1 MIFKAE
7 ANTIIALL
15 RKVFFAANFIFNFFF
30 RFSSISIASQKNYSP
45 KNFLKKI
52 SNISIIETLFSSEFK
67 FHKTKSFRIAVLLL
81 CIIVSLLFFIPVLLN
96 NSALK
101 LQIEQDVSKALGAN
115 FTINSNV
122 EISFLPS
129 ISVSAKDVVLKNYNK
144 KNKIYNFYAKFAKV
158 ELSWLSFFS
167 GKSVVKNLLV
177 SKFILESHYEF
188 YEEEKNDDFTH
199 VLSNIKD
206 SQTNQSNNKKS
217 SIISKISLE
226 NLDLSQSSK
235 SNVTLILEDGKTIF
249 YNQDQEKNEIEEID
263 ANLTLKENKIRAGGS
278 FINKQIFNEFKF
290 VANFNSNSSWNSSN
304 FELSSPIFNL
314 RIKGNFLSANNGLL
328 ISDFNGEVDAE
339 IIELKTFY
347 RNYISSSESIY
358 NKLKSGNNKIK
369 INGKIQNIAGEAVIN
384 NLTIDSNLIKGKG
397 NIELSFT
404 TKTPIIDV
412 KLDLENLD
420 LDNIWSSEVSSNNS
434 KKKII
439 EQTIKYG
446 DENNYINSM
455 AKEVADETQEVK
467 ESHLIAEKKTAVEN
481 KIPTINKIKDFDLTS
496 EITIKNVKYLGGEIQ
511 DVDLYMITSK
521 GEILILPLVF
531 KIPGEG
537 LVRMI
542 GSLYQNKD
550 NPRIIGTVDISGK
563 KLSDALKWLK
573 IESQNLKS
581 DNLQDYILYSNI
593 LLTPNNVFLNN
604 LYLNL
609 GNDKNE
615 ILGEIKI
622 DSSDKTVQLSNKFR
636 IKSLNL
642 DDYFLTSGQNIYL
655 SSGSLLKKVLWLNEI
670 AANSKLELFF
680 DKLTYKGEEFYNES
694 INLTFGQGYF
704 EIGGLKLE
712 SSTTSL
718 TTNLKIDIRD
728 NNPNFEISIVG
739 DKFYYNSQKNK
750 LADDKNTSN
759 NAAEQFF
766 ALPSL
771 ESFNGKISINLGS
784 FIIDDL
790 EMENVKLSGDL
801 KNGNIENAE
810 LNCDIYGGVFSY
822 KGLIGL
828 KYSKII
834 NGNLSLN
841 NIDLG
846 NILPDLINIKNI
858 SGITNISANITSIAS
873 KNDEFIANLASNIKF
888 NSNSPI
894 ISGYGL
900 NDLVKKMFNPNLYSQ
915 DLLDLNS
922 ILFNPQSK
930 TQFKNVEGTI
940 IINKDQGS
948 KFKINL
954 AGFANNAI
962 LSGKFDLEKG
972 DIEALTNVIFLTGNK
987 RKQVPINI
995 ATSLKGKF
1003 GNVSQITNFN
1013 QAEQYLGLKTTSPQT
1028 SVNLI
1033 SEIELKPSNVTND
1046 NLPKNNQSAI
1056 DQIKK
1061 AMNDPEAYIK
1071 QQKQ

>member
-1 MIFKAE
+1 M
-7 ANTIIALL
+7 
-15 RKVFFAANFIFNFFF
+15 
-30 RFSSISIASQKNYSP
+30 
-45 KNFLKKI
+45 
-52 SNISIIETLFSSEFK
+52 
-67 FHKTKSFRIAVLLL
+67 
-81 CIIVSLLFFIPVLLN
+81 
-96 NSALK
+96 
-101 LQIEQDVSKALGAN
+101 
-115 FTINSNV
+115 V
-122 EISFLPS
+122 E
-129 ISVSAKDVVLKNYNK
+129 
-144 KNKIYNFYAKFAKV
+144 
-158 ELSWLSFFS
+158 FS
-167 GKSVVKNLLV
+167 GWKICRKNILI
-177 SKFILESHYEF
+177 SKFILESHYES
-188 YEEEKNDDFTH
+188 YEEERNDDFTN
-199 VLSNIKD
+199 VVSNIKEI
-206 SQTNQSNNKKS
+206 QTKADNKS
-217 SIISKISLE
+217 SNIISKISLE
-226 NLDLSQSSK
+226 NLDLSQSNK
-235 SNVTLILEDGKTIF
+235 SNVTIILEDGKTIF

-263 ANLTLKENKIRAGGS
+263 AYLTLKENKIRADGN
-278 FINKQIFNEFKF
+278 FINRQIFNQFKF
-290 VANFNSNSSWNSSN
+290 IANFNSNSRWNSSN

-314 RIKGNFLSANNGLL
+314 RIKGNFSSANNGLL
-328 ISDFNGEVDAE
+328 ISDFNGEIDAE

-384 NLTIDSNLIKGKG
+384 DLTIDSNLIKGKG
-397 NIELSFT
+397 NVELSFT

-439 EQTIKYG
+439 EQNIGYG
-446 DENNYINSM
+446 DEDYINVV
-455 AKEVADETQEVK
+455 AKEVEDDKQEVK
-467 ESHLIAEKKTAVEN
+467 ESHLIAEKKTTLGN
-481 KIPTINKIKDFDLTS
+481 KIPTINKIKDFDLAS
-496 EITIKNVKYLGGEIQ
+496 EITIKNVKYLGDEIK

-537 LVRMI
+537 SVRMI
-542 GSLYQNKD
+542 GSLYQNKE
-550 NPRIIGTVDISGK
+550 NPRIIGTIDISGK

-573 IESQNLKS
+573 IESQNLKF

-680 DKLTYKGEEFYNES
+680 DKLIYKGEEFYNES

-712 SSTTSL
+712 SSTTNL
-718 TTNLKIDIRD
+718 TINLKIDIRD
-728 NNPNFEISIVG
+728 NNPNFEMSIMG

-750 LADDKNTSN
+750 LADGKNAP

-771 ESFNGKISINLGS
+771 ESFNGKISINLGNL
-784 FIIDDL
+784 IIDDL
-790 EMENVKLSGDL
+790 EIENAKLSGDL

-810 LNCDIYGGVFSY
+810 LSCIIYGGDFNY

-841 NIDLG
+841 NVDLG
-846 NILPDLINIKNI
+846 NLLPDLIDIKNI

-873 KNDEFIANLASNIKF
+873 KNEEFIANLASNIKF

-894 ISGYGL
+894 VTGYGL

-940 IINKDQGS
+940 IINKDQGN

-995 ATSLKGKF
+995 VTSMKGKF
-1003 GNVSQITNFN
+1003 GDISQITNFN
-1013 QAEQYLGLKTTSPQT
+1013 QAEQYLGLKTTSPQAVANPIT
-1028 SVNLI
+1028 
-1033 SEIELKPSNVTND
+1033 ETDLKPSNITND
-1046 NLPKNNQSAI
+1046 NQPKNSQSAI
-1056 DQIKK
+1056 DQIKEVMK
-1061 AMNDPEAYIK
+1061 DPDSYMKK
-1071 QQKQ
+1071 QQNSKTNENNN